1 MVHRVGL
8 VVMQVLEVRGIRVAK
23 IEGHES
29 VTIIDSVEFLAF
41 HELFNI
47 LLHNGSLMNG
57 GSLSSCGV
65 NTNAVAE
72 SKDVFKALVL
82 KSVWVHIDN
91 TLAISNL
98 RIKKLLVRLAGRVN
112 YSCEEVL
119 LNHIS

>member
-1 MVHRVGL
+1 
-8 VVMQVLEVRGIRVAK
+8 MQVLEVRGIRVAK
-23 IEGHES
+23 IERHES

-65 NTNAVAE
+65 NANAVAE

>member
-98 RIKKLLVRLAGRVN
+98 RIKKLLMRLAGRVN

>member
-98 RIKKLLVRLAGRVN
+98 RIKKLLVRLSGRVN